1 MLGIGDFAQLT
12 GLSAKALRLY
22 DKQGLLKPAA
32 VDPWSNYRRY
42 SAGQLEMAI
51 RLKALRA
58 ADIGLAEAERALLG
72 RREAVEVLE
81 EHRARLAEQRRRQD
95 AALEAATAL
104 LDGDAPDW
112 EIQERRAGAQHWVGV
127 ALPVSD
133 GADEELTDEQA
144 NAAFGALWEALAA
157 ADNAPVGPFWS
168 SIRAGSTE
176 DDVELLCCWPVARP
190 MPADWGGPGAGGR
203 ARRGPGG
210 AGARGGLAARRRRG
224 GHRLGGASRRRR
236 AAGRGRAARRRPGPR
251 GDAPGRAARRDR
263 RRGRHGGR
271 DPADLISAPA
281 PPGTSR
287 VDFARN
293 QPSTC
298 GEGGDFARNRHPPR
312 HAKQVWKQQAQRD
325 SSGLRRVGVQT
336 RWRQA
341 AIVLSSSDATR

>member
-32 VDPWSNYRRY
+32 VDRWSNYRRY
-42 SAGQLEMAI
+42 SADQLEVAI

-112 EIQERRAGAQHWVGV
+112 EIQERQADAQHWVGV
-127 ALPVSD
+127 ALPLSD
-133 GADEELTDEQA
+133 GADEEA

-190 MPADWGGPGAGGR
+190 APAGWGIPGLAVVRGEVRAGPELVVGWRHDDGVVVIDSAVHP
-203 ARRGPGG
+203 AVVALLAEAERRG
-210 AGARGGLAARRRRG
+210 ADLDLAAMRQIG
-224 GHRLGGASRRRR
+224 RLDET
-236 AAGRGRAARRRPGPR
+236 
-251 GDAPGRAARRDR
+251 GDA
-263 RRGRHGGR
+263 
-271 DPADLISAPA
+271 
-281 PPGTSR
+281 
-287 VDFARN
+287 
-293 QPSTC
+293 
-298 GEGGDFARNRHPPR
+298 
-312 HAKQVWKQQAQRD
+312 
-325 SSGLRRVGVQT
+325 VGMEV
-336 RWRQA
+336 
-341 AIVLSSSDATR
+341 AIPLT

>member
-95 AALEAATAL
+95 AALEAATTL

-127 ALPVSD
+127 ALPVPD

-190 MPADWGGPGAGGR
+190 MPADWGIPGLAVVRGEVRAGPELVVGWRHDDGVAVIDS
-203 ARRGPGG
+203 AVHPAVVALLAEAERRG
-210 AGARGGLAARRRRG
+210 ADLDLAAMRQVG
-224 GHRLGGASRRRR
+224 RLDDT
-236 AAGRGRAARRRPGPR
+236 
-251 GDAPGRAARRDR
+251 GDA
-263 RRGRHGGR
+263 
-271 DPADLISAPA
+271 
-281 PPGTSR
+281 
-287 VDFARN
+287 
-293 QPSTC
+293 
-298 GEGGDFARNRHPPR
+298 
-312 HAKQVWKQQAQRD
+312 
-325 SSGLRRVGVQT
+325 VGMEV
-336 RWRQA
+336 
-341 AIVLSSSDATR
+341 AIPLT